1 MSSLASFRG
10 FPGAP
15 AYCASKAAARIWG
28 EALRGD
34 LWDSGIRVSVICPG
48 YVASPMTARNQF
60 HMPLLMDADRAARII
75 KRGLA
80 QGRAR
85 IAFPWPLY
93 FASWLLGLL
102 PPLLTDGLLRR
113 LPKKA

>member
-1 MSSLASFRG
+1 
-10 FPGAP
+10 
-15 AYCASKAAARIWG
+15 KAAARIWG

-34 LWDSGIRVSVICPG
+34 LWDAGIRVSVICPG
-48 YVASPMTARNQF
+48 YIASPMTARNQF
-60 HMPLLMDADRAARII
+60 YMPLLMDADRAARIM

-80 QGRAR
+80 RGRAR
-85 IAFPWPLY
+85 IAFPWPVY
-93 FASWLLGLL
+93 FGSWLLGLL